1 LGRTAF
7 NVSIPY
13 QGGGFKTEVVS
24 EILAADGSAYEVPA
38 FKLNGHIVWGATA
51 MMLIEI
57 KSMLNQILKK

>member
-1 LGRTAF
+1 MNDT
-7 NVSIPY
+7 S
-13 QGGGFKTEVVS
+13 EVVS